1 MLLIHPIYH
10 NLCDN
15 CEKTLAR
22 SEKHSILLDVFEFR
36 SRSAENIRV
45 FLCSLSVKLDILFAF
60 YYLCTQLPIAVAITY
75 EKRLLQIQ

>member
-1 MLLIHPIYH
+1 MRQIHPIYN

-15 CEKTLAR
+15 REKTFAR
-22 SEKHSILLDVFEFR
+22 SEKYSILLDGFEFR

-60 YYLCTQLPIAVAITY
+60 SYLCTQLPIAVAITY

>member
-1 MLLIHPIYH
+1 MRQIHPIYN

-15 CEKTLAR
+15 REKTFAR
-22 SEKHSILLDVFEFR
+22 SEKYSILLDVFEFR

-60 YYLCTQLPIAVAITY
+60 SYLCTQLPIAVAITY